1 MLYLQRDVQSTKPA
15 DPALSSVESYFQIS
29 MKDIADREG
38 VPLRDL
44 VDCIERRCLSR
55 SARGKGGRKNPVAS
69 AIRAFVVTYFRQAAQ
84 ETSTVISHEGQGH
97 VLVDHAL
104 DDAFPV
110 RSGPVSDPGMGVH
123 VRGKPQ

>member
-1 MLYLQRDVQSTKPA
+1 MHYLQRNVQSTKPA
-15 DPALSSVESYFQIS
+15 EPVLSSVEPYFQIS

-44 VDCIERRCLSR
+44 VDCIERRCLIR
-55 SARGKGGRKNPVAS
+55 SARGKGFRRNPLAS
-69 AIRAFVVTYFRQAAQ
+69 AIRAFVVTYFRRAAQ
-84 ETSTVISHEGQGH
+84 ETSTVVGHEGQGN

-104 DDAFPV
+104 DDAFPIC
-110 RSGPVSDPGMGVH
+110 SEPVSDPGMGGN